1 MSRPYDIITFDCYG
15 TLVDWEGGI
24 SAAFMEA
31 AAEDG
36 LRLGRE
42 EILAAHAEIEP
53 QVQAESFRTYRD
65 VLTETARRM
74 ALGFGWA
81 IDPPRAGFLAESLS
95 GWRVFDDTNA
105 ALRRLRDAGCRFG
118 ILSNVDDD
126 LLCGTL
132 RQFDAGIELIVTAQ
146 QVRSYKP
153 AQAHFVTA
161 REAIGED
168 RWLHAAQSW
177 FHDIVPA
184 TRLGIPTAWIN
195 RNRQAPREDGRPK
208 YEFFDLAGLADR
220 LC

>member
-1 MSRPYDIITFDCYG
+1 MVRPYDIVTFDCYG

-24 SAAFMEA
+24 SHAFIAA

-36 LRLGRE
+36 VRLGRE
-42 EILAAHAEIEP
+42 EILAAHARIEP
-53 QVQAESFRTYRD
+53 QVQAESFRSYRD

-81 IDPPRAGFLAESLS
+81 IDHPRAGFLAQSLPT
-95 GWRVFDDTNA
+95 WRVFDDTNPSLA
-105 ALRRLRDAGCRFG
+105 RLRAAGYRLG

-126 LLCGTL
+126 LLCATMRG
-132 RQFDAGIELIVTAQ
+132 FDVGIELVVTAEK
-146 QVRSYKP
+146 VGSYKP
-153 AQAHFVTA
+153 ADAHFLTA
-161 REAIGED
+161 REVIGQD

-184 TRLGIPTAWIN
+184 TRLGIASAWIN
-195 RNRQAPREDGRPK
+195 RNHDARGADGSP
-208 YEFFDLAGLADR
+208 EFEFGDLARLADR

>member
-1 MSRPYDIITFDCYG
+1 MSPPYDIITFDCYG
-15 TLVDWEGGI
+15 TLIDWEGGI

-36 LRLGRE
+36 VHLGRE

-53 QVQAESFRTYRD
+53 RVQAEGFRTYRD

-74 ALGFGWA
+74 ALDFGWA
-81 IDPPRAGFLAESLS
+81 IDHPRARFLPESLPE
-95 GWRVFDDTNA
+95 WKIFDDTNA
-105 ALRRLRDAGCRFG
+105 ALRRLREAGCRLG

-126 LLCGTL
+126 LLRATM
-132 RQFDAGIELIVTAQ
+132 RQFDCEFELIVTAQ

-153 AQAHFVTA
+153 AQAHFLTA

-177 FHDIVPA
+177 FHDIVPS
-184 TRLGIPTAWIN
+184 TRLGIPNAWIN
-195 RNRQAPREDGRPK
+195 RKAEPSHEDGEPE
-208 YEFFDLAGLADR
+208 YEFSDLTGLADR